1 MKNLLLL
8 VILVGLL
15 LAGCSGDF
23 AECTK
28 RCEKFWKAEIEK
40 DPTVEA
46 WEFDEM
52 MGFWINQCRLECDR
66 DSNAYK

>member
-1 MKNLLLL
+1 MKKLLLL
-8 VILVGLL
+8 AVLVGLV
-15 LAGCSGDF
+15 ACSSGGF

-28 RCEKFWKAEIEK
+28 RCERYWKAQIKK

-46 WEFDEM
+46 WEFDEL

-66 DSNAYK
+66 DPDAYK